1 MLFYVVSVRK
11 ARSLSIHR
19 HFPGLTIRHIT
30 RNRLNLSVTKM
41 DIGATQI
48 MSHQNHP
55 QVQSS
60 NRQSL
65 VTQVFSRLKKQSQAP
80 RNAIRR
86 LTNRVTPLQL
96 HFALAV
102 VTMPIFDLGAETF
115 RVTTKVYSG
124 KNTEAA
130 SEHVILFQEGLTYD
144 FPQISTRFVTIF
156 DSGKKR
162 VTIMD
167 RETQV
172 QATVSE
178 EDLIKVTAQARAA
191 ASTAEKKKQLGIN
204 ALGKRSNAFTGSQFG
219 LETFKIT

>member
-60 NRQSL
+60 DRQSL
-65 VTQVFSRLKKQSQAP
+65 VTQVFSRLKEQSQAS

-102 VTMPIFDLGAETF
+102 VTLPIFDLARDLSRDDQSLF
-115 RVTTKVYSG
+115 REKYGSRVGTCHPVSG
-124 KNTEAA
+124 RPD
-130 SEHVILFQEGLTYD
+130 LRFPPD
-144 FPQISTRFVTIF
+144 FDPLRNDF
-156 DSGKKR
+156 
-162 VTIMD
+162 
-167 RETQV
+167 
-172 QATVSE
+172 
-178 EDLIKVTAQARAA
+178 
-191 ASTAEKKKQLGIN
+191 
-204 ALGKRSNAFTGSQFG
+204 
-219 LETFKIT
+219 

>member
-1 MLFYVVSVRK
+1 
-11 ARSLSIHR
+11 
-19 HFPGLTIRHIT
+19 
-30 RNRLNLSVTKM
+30 M

-60 NRQSL
+60 NQQSL
-65 VTQVFSRLKKQSQAP
+65 VTQVFSRLKKQSQAS

-115 RVTTKVYSG
+115 RDDQSLFG

-191 ASTAEKKKQLGIN
+191 ASTAEQKKQLGIN
-204 ALGKRSNAFTGSQFG
+204 AMVEESHRVDGYQIRFGNLEYHITLQSKNQAPRPSQRNSPSFLILRQG
-219 LETFKIT
+219 